1 MKILEVW
8 GCCCTTD
15 QRANAFQDSPRCS
28 VPFCCHWQLA
38 SSQLRAT
45 HVCGNKTKVKTW
57 STWEKREK
65 VSGKWA
71 VATQRQGTLLR
82 GLTRRRARWL
92 STSREAR
99 YQTKT
104 NKDRTRSSSALCAVF
119 RYQQFEIVQVT
130 VRSNQKW
137 TVTLLDKNKVEMKN
151 ARCSH

>member
-1 MKILEVW
+1 MFNDESETLHESYPHRIYFMNNLKSMKWTILS
-8 GCCCTTD
+8 
-15 QRANAFQDSPRCS
+15 ANFRGAGLLLHHWSESQCFSPCCS
-28 VPFCCHWQLA
+28 VPFSCHWQLA
-38 SSQLRAT
+38 SCQLWAT
-45 HVCGNKTKVKTW
+45 YVCGNKTKVKTW

-104 NKDRTRSSSALCAVF
+104 KQDRTRSSSALCAVF
-119 RYQQFEIVQVT
+119 RYQPFEIV
-130 VRSNQKW
+130 
-137 TVTLLDKNKVEMKN
+137 
-151 ARCSH
+151 